1 MSYKIE
7 VRSWYENEEADA
19 IYEVD
24 GYVEDCV
31 FYDNHYYLDNGRG
44 DGRADIVKCIDSANL
59 K

>member
-7 VRSWYENEEADA
+7 VRSWYKNEEPDA

-31 FYDNHYYLDNGRG
+31 FLR
-44 DGRADIVKCIDSANL
+44 
-59 K
+59 